1 MDNGYQVGRH
11 YCVFDEPDTIFMRL
25 DGDVGAEEG
34 SVLNKMHSEMGRD
47 RERLF
52 LLIDMAKLGGIDPE
66 VRKESGLMMKTLPL
80 RGIAVF
86 HASLKAKVLAKLI
99 VSAMNIFKSAA
110 ERAPLDVFDSEADA
124 RAWIARRREQLM
136 KTAA

>member
-25 DGDVGAEEG
+25 DGDVSAEEG
-34 SVLNKMHSEMGRD
+34 SIMNRMHADMGSNRD
-47 RERLF
+47 RLF
-52 LLIDMAKLGGIDPE
+52 LLIDMAKLGGMDPE

-86 HASLKAKVLAKLI
+86 HASLKAKVFAKLI

-110 ERAPLDVFDSEADA
+110 ERAPLEVFDSEQEA

>member
-25 DGDVGAEEG
+25 DGDVSAEEG
-34 SVLNKMHSEMGRD
+34 SILNQMHSAMGRD
-47 RERLF
+47 RKLLF
-52 LLIDMAKLGGIDPE
+52 LLIDMANLGGIDPE

-86 HASLKAKVLAKLI
+86 RASLKAKVLAKLI
-99 VSAMNIFKSAA
+99 VSAMNIFKSSA
-110 ERAPLDVFDSEADA
+110 ERAPLDVFDSEEDA
-124 RAWIARRREQLM
+124 RAWIQRRREQLLS
-136 KTAA
+136 AAA

>member
-1 MDNGYQVGRH
+1 MDNGYQIGRH
-11 YCVFDEPDTIFMRL
+11 YCAFDEPDTIFMRL
-25 DGDVGAEEG
+25 DGDVSAEEG
-34 SVLNKMHSEMGRD
+34 SILNRMHAEMGKD
-47 RERLF
+47 QERLF
-52 LLIDMAKLGGIDPE
+52 LLIDMAKLGGMDPE

-86 HASLKAKVLAKLI
+86 HASLKAKVFAKLI

-110 ERAPLDVFDSEADA
+110 ERAPLEVFDSEQEA